1 MEVLERDELIFGPF
15 IVIGEPP
22 LRGLLTGLAD
32 GDMSLP
38 PCSEMNKH
46 MNESVLE
53 SDELILGPF
62 IAIGE
67 PPLRGLLT
75 GQAIKTFNTFI
86 TRRKKN
92 QKFFAADVV
101 CCIFW
106 LTQ

>member
-46 MNESVLE
+46 MDESSKFPKSRTFQIQILKLLAYINL
-53 SDELILGPF
+53 STRTSLINMSF
-62 IAIGE
+62 
-67 PPLRGLLT
+67 
-75 GQAIKTFNTFI
+75 
-86 TRRKKN
+86 
-92 QKFFAADVV
+92 DM
-101 CCIFW
+101 
-106 LTQ
+106 

>member
-46 MNESVLE
+46 MDESVLE
-53 SDELILGPF
+53 SD
-62 IAIGE
+62 
-67 PPLRGLLT
+67 
-75 GQAIKTFNTFI
+75 
-86 TRRKKN
+86 
-92 QKFFAADVV
+92 
-101 CCIFW
+101 
-106 LTQ
+106 